1 MAQWDW
7 AKAIDRQPHQE
18 TACFARLR
26 LRKLT
31 QDCEQGTASAPP
43 SQGAMGDVPQ
53 LPGSGIANKERSSP
67 RVIFN
72 HKHVKRGISGVPW
85 QIMWMAMSAKFKASA

>member
-1 MAQWDW
+1 
-7 AKAIDRQPHQE
+7 
-18 TACFARLR
+18 
-26 LRKLT
+26 
-31 QDCEQGTASAPP
+31 
-43 SQGAMGDVPQ
+43 MGDVPQ